1 MANLTIT
8 KFQENN
14 VELKR
19 KGCKNENRKECGR
32 YATCTLKIRGTAPCI
47 RGRCQRYKPLKPL
60 S

>member
-19 KGCKNENRKECGR
+19 EGCKNDISDTMCYNM
-32 YATCTLKIRGTAPCI
+32 YSVYIDNITGTI
-47 RGRCQRYKPLKPL
+47 
-60 S
+60 